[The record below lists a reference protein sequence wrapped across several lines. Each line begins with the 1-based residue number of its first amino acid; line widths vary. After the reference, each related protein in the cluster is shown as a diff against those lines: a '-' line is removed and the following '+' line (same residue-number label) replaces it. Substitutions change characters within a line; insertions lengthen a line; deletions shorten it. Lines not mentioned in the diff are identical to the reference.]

1 MQIRTR
7 DHAAL
12 RRAPTPHAPRRLG
25 WRRAAVAI
33 GAAAFGLTAC
43 FAPVGP
49 PPVGAGTI
57 MGPSELTAAQIA
69 AYVCHVG
76 RCATWLPEISPQQM
90 AQLYIDEGN
99 LVGVRGDIAFSQAV
113 LETGWFAFLGSP
125 AQNLVPAPAPG
136 DSTWPGFVLPRDH
149 NYAGLGAFP
158 GSTVFMRMPT
168 PQDGVRAQL
177 QHLRNYADAGS
188 RHDNLGAPFETRPG
202 YDANTFDH
210 FLYKGQAPRWVDLD
224 GRWAVPGTT
233 YGQTILSIDNN
244 MRTFAG
250 LAPIASSGL
259 SASSLLTTPALHA
272 TTTDRH

>member
-1 MQIRTR
+1 MHIGTR
-7 DHAAL
+7 DDAPA
-12 RRAPTPHAPRRLG
+12 RRAPAPRRYRRRG
-25 WRRAAVAI
+25 WRSAAVAI
-33 GAAAFGLTAC
+33 VAAGFGLTAC
-43 FAPVGP
+43 FAPGP
-49 PPVGAGTI
+49 PPVGTGTI
-57 MGPSELTAAQIA
+57 MGPSELSAAQIA

-76 RCATWLPEISPQQM
+76 RCATWLPEISPQQI

-99 LVGVRGDIAFSQAV
+99 LVGVRGDIAFTQAV

-125 AQNLVPAPAPG
+125 AQNQVPAPAPG
-136 DSTWPGFVLPRDH
+136 DTTWPGFVLPRDH

-177 QHLRNYADAGS
+177 QHLRNYADSGS
-188 RHDNLGAPFETRPG
+188 RHDNLGAPFEARPG

-233 YGQTILSIDNN
+233 YGQTILSIYNN
-244 MRTFAG
+244 MRGYAG
-250 LAPIASSGL
+250 LAPIAASGL
-259 SASSLLTTPALHA
+259 SAASLLTTPALHA